1 MHHPPQYTQPSCYP
15 APEEYE
21 GPRRRRMRRRNP
33 EELEDYLQDLEDEI
47 GRVRRELVGQRERG
61 QSAGQEQG

>member
-1 MHHPPQYTQPSCYP
+1 
-15 APEEYE
+15 
-21 GPRRRRMRRRNP
+21 MRRRNP